1 MNSTPRKPDLTLSTS
16 PFLHA
21 DSTTPKIMAE
31 VLLATVPIM
40 LGACWIFGFGVLL
53 VVAAATIGAVG
64 TEWIFSRS
72 SKKESPLHDYS
83 ALLTG
88 VLLGLIL
95 PPAFPLWM
103 AFLGGVVA
111 ISLGKLI
118 WGGLGQNVFNPALV
132 GRAFLQASFPTAIT
146 TWAAPSQGVLSISDR
161 LFSIPL
167 MQAGADTVSA
177 ATPLGLFKFSNEF
190 TRVAQLFIGQVGGS
204 IGETSALILILCGLW
219 LGFRRIFDWRL
230 PISTLLS
237 VAAFSGIFYVLN
249 PEKYPSPLFM
259 LFSGG
264 LLFAA
269 VFMVTD
275 PVSTPTTTRGSWV
288 FGIGVGVLVV
298 LIRLFGGL
306 PEGVMYAILLMNAVT
321 PYINQYTQPR
331 QFGGARRRWFE
342 AKAQ

>member
-1 MNSTPRKPDLTLSTS
+1 MSSTTRKHDLTLSTS
-16 PFLHA
+16 PFLHT
-21 DSTTPKIMAE
+21 DSTTPRIMAE
-31 VLLATVPIM
+31 VLLATVPVM
-40 LGACWIFGFGVLL
+40 LGACWIFGVGVLL

-64 TEWIFSRS
+64 TEWIFTRA
-72 SKKESPLHDYS
+72 SKKPSPLRDYS

-95 PPAFPLWM
+95 PPGFPLWM
-103 AFLGGVVA
+103 SFLGGAVSIA
-111 ISLGKLI
+111 LGKLI

-146 TWAAPSQGVLSISDR
+146 TWAAPSQGVLSVSDR
-161 LFSIPL
+161 LFSVPM

-177 ATPLGLFKFSNEF
+177 ATPLGLFKFSSEF
-190 TRVAQLFIGQVGGS
+190 THVSQLFIGKIGGS
-204 IGETSALILILCGLW
+204 IGETSALILIFCGLW
-219 LGFRRIFDWRL
+219 LGFRKIFDWRL
-230 PISTLLS
+230 PVSTLLS
-237 VAAFSGIFYVLN
+237 VAVFSSIFYFLN

-275 PVSTPTTTRGSWV
+275 PVSTPTTIRGAWI

-321 PYINQYTQPR
+321 PYINHYTQPR
-331 QFGGARRRWFE
+331 QFGGPRKRWFE

>member
-1 MNSTPRKPDLTLSTS
+1 MSSTTRKHDLILSTS

-21 DSTTPKIMAE
+21 ESTTPKIMGE
-31 VLLATVPIM
+31 VLLATIPVM
-40 LGACWIFGFGVLL
+40 LGACWIFGVGVLL
-53 VVAAATIGAVG
+53 VIAAATIGAVG
-64 TEWIFSRS
+64 TEWIFTRTSRQ
-72 SKKESPLHDYS
+72 PGTLRDLS

-88 VLLGLIL
+88 VLLGLVL

-103 AFLGGVVA
+103 AFLGGVA
-111 ISLGKLI
+111 CISLGKLI

-146 TWAAPSQGVLSISDR
+146 TWAAPSQGLFSISDR
-161 LFSIPL
+161 LFSVPM

-177 ATPLGLFKFSNEF
+177 ATPLGLFKFSSEF
-190 TRVAQLFIGQVGGS
+190 TRVAQLFIGKVGGS

-219 LGFRRIFDWRL
+219 LAFRKIFDWRL
-230 PISTLLS
+230 PASTLLS
-237 VAAFSGIFYVLN
+237 VAAFSSIFYFLN
-249 PEKYPSPLFM
+249 PEKFPSPLFM

-275 PVSTPTTTRGSWV
+275 PVSTPTTTRGAWV

-321 PYINQYTQPR
+321 PYINHYTQPR
-331 QFGGARRRWFE
+331 HFGGARKKWSE
-342 AKAQ
+342 AKAR